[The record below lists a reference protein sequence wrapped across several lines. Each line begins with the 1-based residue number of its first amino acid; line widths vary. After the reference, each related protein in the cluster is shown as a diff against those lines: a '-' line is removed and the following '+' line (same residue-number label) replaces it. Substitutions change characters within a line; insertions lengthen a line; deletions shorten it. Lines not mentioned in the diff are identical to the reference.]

1 MTLKELKDAMRSLA
15 KQAQEI
21 VDATD
26 LTPAEKRER
35 LDKIE
40 ADIQEKSNQ
49 VADLE
54 HIEEQRGRFH
64 GMLGTADDTD
74 HRDPEDRRP
83 AGSIGEQVVQ
93 SEAYRKLLAVG
104 TQGRMFQSGPI
115 EVKNATM
122 TTTASAVTQP
132 DVQPGALPI
141 LFRRLT
147 VADLIPQAT
156 TNSKV
161 VRSIVETTATNAAA
175 TVAEEGLKPESSIVF
190 DEVDENVAKIATIL
204 RASDEMLDDLGWV
217 TGYINQRGVLFV
229 QLEEEDQILNGDGTP
244 PNLSGILDRT
254 GLQTNVGGGITADN
268 LYTQITAVRS
278 DAFLEPD
285 AVVVHPNDWMDLRLA
300 KDANNQY
307 YAGGPFTGAYGN
319 GLQAGDSIWGLRA
332 VVTPAIAEGTA
343 LVGAFGTGAQIFR
356 RSGITVDV
364 TNSDGEDFRY
374 NRVAFR
380 FEERLAL
387 AVYRPQ
393 AFGTVTTAA

>member
-1 MTLKELKDAMRSLA
+1 MKDKKERVRQLA
-15 KQAQEI
+15 AEAQQV
-21 VDATD
+21 VDSAD
-26 LTPAEKRER
+26 MTPAEKREK
-35 LDKIE
+35 LDAIE
-40 ADIQEKSNQ
+40 ADIKTVTDEL
-49 VADLE
+49 ADE
-54 HIEEQRGRFH
+54 QHIAAQRERFVDL
-64 GMLGTADDTD
+64 LGDDPTD
-74 HRDPEDRRP
+74 RDDRP
-83 AGSIGEQVVQ
+83 AGEHLGASIGEQVVHAD
-93 SEAYRKLLAVG
+93 AYQRLLAAG
-104 TQGRMFQSGPI
+104 TTGRVFQSGPI
-115 EVKNATM
+115 EIKNATM
-122 TTTASAVTQP
+122 TTTASAVAQP

-161 VRSIVETTATNAAA
+161 IRSIVETTATNAAA
-175 TVAEEGLKPESSIVF
+175 TVAEEGLKPESTIVF

-229 QLEEEDQILNGDGTP
+229 QLEEEDQLLNGDGTS

-254 GLQTNVGGGITADN
+254 GLQTNVGGGITPDN
-268 LYTQITAVRS
+268 LYGQITAVRA

-285 AVVVHPNDWMDLRLA
+285 AVVVHPNDWMDLRLT
-300 KDANNQY
+300 KDSNDQY

-319 GLQAGDSIWGLRA
+319 GVQSTDSIWGLRA

-343 LVGAFGTGAQIFR
+343 LVGAFGTAAQIFR
-356 RSGITVDV
+356 RTGITVDV

>member
-1 MTLKELKDAMRSLA
+1 MKDKKERVRDLA
-15 KQAQEI
+15 AQAQQV
-21 VDATD
+21 VDDAD
-26 LTPAEKRER
+26 MTPAEKREK
-35 LDKIE
+35 LDAIE
-40 ADIQEKSNQ
+40 ADITTITDEL
-49 VADLE
+49 ADE
-54 HIEEQRGRFH
+54 QHIAEQRQRLVGL
-64 GMLGTADDTD
+64 LGDDTD
-74 HRDPEDRRP
+74 RDERTLEQRVG
-83 AGSIGEQVVQ
+83 ASIGEQVVHAEGYQ
-93 SEAYRKLLAVG
+93 RLLAAG
-104 TQGRMFQSGPI
+104 TTGRVFQSGPI
-115 EVKNATM
+115 EIKNATM
-122 TTTASAVTQP
+122 TTTASAVAQP

-175 TVAEEGLKPESSIVF
+175 AVAEEGLKPESTIIF

-229 QLEEEDQILNGDGTP
+229 RLEEEDQLLNGDGTS
-244 PNLSGILDRT
+244 PNLSGILDRAN
-254 GLQTNVGGGITADN
+254 LQANVGGGITPDN
-268 LYTQITAVRS
+268 LYTQITAIRS

-285 AVVVHPNDWMDLRLA
+285 AVVVHPNDWMDLRLT

-319 GLQAGDSIWGLRA
+319 NGMATDSIWGLRA

-343 LVGAFGTGAQIFR
+343 LVGAFGTAAQIFR

-387 AVYRPQ
+387 SVYRPQ

>member
-1 MTLKELKDAMRSLA
+1 MKDKKDRLRALA
-15 KQAQEI
+15 QQAQD
-21 VDATD
+21 VVNDGD
-26 LTPAEKRER
+26 MTPAEKREK
-35 LDKIE
+35 LDAYE
-40 ADIQEKSNQ
+40 ADIKALTDEL
-49 VADLE
+49 ADE
-54 HIEEQRGRFH
+54 AHIAEQRGRF
-64 GMLGTADDTD
+64 TALLSDDGEERRERTD
-74 HRDPEDRRP
+74 RQV
-83 AGSIGEQVVQ
+83 GNSIGEQVVHHESYQ
-93 SEAYRKLLAVG
+93 RLLATG
-104 TQGRMFQSGPI
+104 TTGRMFQSGPI
-115 EVKNATM
+115 EIKNATM
-122 TTTASAVTQP
+122 TTTASAVAQP

-156 TNSKV
+156 TTSKV

-175 TVAEEGLKPESSIVF
+175 AVAEEGLKPESTIVF

-229 QLEEEDQILNGDGTP
+229 RLEEEDQLLNGDGTS

-285 AVVVHPNDWMDLRLA
+285 AVVVHPNDWMDLRLS

-319 GLQAGDSIWGLRA
+319 GTQAADSIWGLRA

-356 RSGITVDV
+356 RTGITVDV